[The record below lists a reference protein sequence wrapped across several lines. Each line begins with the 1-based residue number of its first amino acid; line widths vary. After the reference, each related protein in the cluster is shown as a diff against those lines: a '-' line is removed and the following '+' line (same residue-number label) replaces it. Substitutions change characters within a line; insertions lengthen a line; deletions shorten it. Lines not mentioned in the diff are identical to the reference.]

1 MAVIFKPVIF
11 KKFSWGV
18 SIVLV
23 LLMTLIVLLQSSLWL
38 GHSSIFASYQVSKQ
52 VDAQIQENQ
61 ILAARNQNL
70 FNQIEAL
77 KNNAEATEA
86 KAREDLGLV
95 KPGEIYYRYGN

>member
-1 MAVIFKPVIF
+1 VGLFNLF

-18 SIVLV
+18 SSVLA
-23 LLMTLIVLLQSSLWL
+23 LLIILIIWLQSSLWL
-38 GHSSIFASYQVSKQ
+38 GHSSIFAAYQVSKE
-52 VDAQIQENQ
+52 VEAQTQENQ
-61 ILAARNQNL
+61 ILEARNQDL
-70 FNQIEAL
+70 FNQIQAL